1 MYITLTESVTLNTK
15 ENNAVELTCI
25 LLEQIAKQS
34 ANPFYRIEADKCVQT
49 LRKMQTDYFEVFER
63 E

>member
-15 ENNAVELTCI
+15 ENSAVELTCI

-34 ANPFYRIEADKCVQT
+34 SNPFYRIEADKCVQT